1 MKAMNTD
8 PTNCTKKSLCYWKT
22 QLLSGTNTLSIN
34 LSFSL
39 LERSFGKGKENK
51 VLTSFLYLPF
61 PEKLY
66 ASFSI
71 VQSKLLDVF
80 PEEKLKELREA
91 EVTVLLEDVGKAEV
105 SSLTQSELSDTVEEV
120 KTVKPL
126 MKQRVVSSKV

>member
-1 MKAMNTD
+1 M
-8 PTNCTKKSLCYWKT
+8 
-22 QLLSGTNTLSIN
+22 
-34 LSFSL
+34 
-39 LERSFGKGKENK
+39 
-51 VLTSFLYLPF
+51 
-61 PEKLY
+61 
-66 ASFSI
+66 
-71 VQSKLLDVF
+71 QSKLLDVF